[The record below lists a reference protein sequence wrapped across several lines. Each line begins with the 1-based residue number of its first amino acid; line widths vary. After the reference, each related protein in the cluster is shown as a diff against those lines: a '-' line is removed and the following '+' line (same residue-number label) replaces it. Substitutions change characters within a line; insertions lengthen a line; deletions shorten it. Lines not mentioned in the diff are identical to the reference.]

1 MLFGLLVSIVF
12 IYLIMGF
19 LFESALLPLSVMPSI
34 LLSWIGVFWL
44 LWATGSK
51 LDMMA
56 AIGLILL
63 AGVVVNNGIV
73 LVDLINRLRRQG
85 MPRHEAILEAG
96 RLRFRPILMTAL
108 TTIMGMLPMA
118 LGKANFVGIPYS
130 GLGRT
135 FVGGLLSSTTLT
147 LIVVPLFYILLDDA
161 GVQLR
166 LLWSGRGGRRQV
178 TEQEL
183 SDAGAVQARSSR

>member
-1 MLFGLLVSIVF
+1 LLSFAF

-19 LFESALLPLSVMPSI
+19 LFESFLLPLSVMPSI
-34 LLSWIGVFWL
+34 VLSWIGVFWL
-44 LWATGSK
+44 LWVTSSK

-73 LVDLINRLRRQG
+73 LVDLIGRFRRQG
-85 MPRHEAILEAG
+85 MGREQAILEAG

-118 LGKANFVGIPYS
+118 FGKANFVGIPYAS
-130 GLGRT
+130 LGKT

-147 LIVVPLFYILLDDA
+147 LVVVPLFYTFFDDIA
-161 GVQLR
+161 AALGR
-166 LLWSGRGGRRQV
+166 LLTGRPAAAEARAEL
-178 TEQEL
+178 TE
-183 SDAGAVQARSSR
+183 G